1 MRKTF
6 TILWIFFAAPLSLWA
21 QQPFQFSQYFQNM
34 VTINPAI
41 AGSEE
46 FLDLKLGYR
55 QQWSGVENAPETY
68 FISAHSPLSKKERE
82 FPYQNNSLRVS
93 DPNIYT
99 RFKNS
104 RNFRKFNP
112 IHHGIGGY
120 IANDHQ
126 GIFKQQSAFLSYAL
140 HIAVGAKTTLALGAS
155 GGINSR
161 EIDVSNITL
170 GDNELPDPTYEAYL
184 AQQGRVANFDLNSG
198 IFVYSEKFYVGYS
211 ATRLLQNE
219 IYANIQEISG
229 KQVVTHY
236 GLVGLR
242 FNLNPNVAVL
252 PGALVKY
259 NGISPLLYDLNLRLK
274 FNELAWIGASYRNT
288 DIIAG
293 MAGFSINNFINFSY
307 SYDYGF
313 AEVSTF
319 SSNTHEI
326 MLGFILFN
334 KRDTVPYLW

>member
-1 MRKTF
+1 MKKTF
-6 TILWIFFAAPLSLWA
+6 TLLWIIIAAPLTLWA
-21 QQPFQFSQYFQNM
+21 QQPFQFSQYFQNII
-34 VTINPAI
+34 TINPAVT
-41 AGSEE
+41 GSEE

-55 QQWSGVENAPETY
+55 QQWSGVESAPETY
-68 FISAHSPLSKKERE
+68 FISAHSPLSKKEKE

-93 DPNIYT
+93 DPNLYT

-104 RNFRKFNP
+104 DNFRKLNP
-112 IHHGIGGY
+112 IQHGIGGY

-126 GIFKQQSAFLSYAL
+126 GIFSQQSGFLSYAL
-140 HIAVGAKTTLALGAS
+140 HISVGAKATLALGVS

-170 GDNELPDPTYEAYL
+170 GENEIPDPTYEAYL
-184 AQQGRVANFDLNSG
+184 AQQGRVTNFDLNTG
-198 IFVYSEKFYVGYS
+198 IFLYSEKFYMGYS
-211 ATRLLQNE
+211 AIRIMQNE
-219 IYANIQEISG
+219 IYTNAANISG
-229 KQVVTHY
+229 QQIMNHY

-242 FNLNPNVAVL
+242 FSPNPNLVIA

-259 NGISPLLYDLNLRLK
+259 NGVDPLLYDLNLRFK
-274 FNELAWIGASYRNT
+274 FNEMAWIGASYRNT
-288 DIIAG
+288 EIIAG

-313 AEVSTF
+313 AEVSDF

-326 MLGFILFN
+326 MLGFTLFN
-334 KRDTVPYLW
+334 ERDTTPYLW